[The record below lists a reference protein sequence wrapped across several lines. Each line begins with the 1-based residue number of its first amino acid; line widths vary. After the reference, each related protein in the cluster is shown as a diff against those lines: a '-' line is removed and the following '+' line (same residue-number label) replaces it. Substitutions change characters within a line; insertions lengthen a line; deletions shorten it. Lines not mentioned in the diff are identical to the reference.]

1 MVNSYAGDDDSIKI
15 KAPPSLLREWRTSMD
30 QPMLI
35 LAIRI
40 YFEHIKGRKLTL
52 NSCILHR
59 LGLYHR
65 CLHNGTRIPHRCC
78 FAAKNV
84 VVIFKNIKP
93 SGVTKL
99 FCDIATST
107 IKNKN
112 VIQFNQ
118 LCIYMSEAPS
128 SPSQQHIEHPF
139 WVLLQVGRVGLNGK
153 YVN

>member
-1 MVNSYAGDDDSIKI
+1 MVNSYAGDNDSIKI

-40 YFEHIKGRKLTL
+40 YFERIKGRKLTL
-52 NSCILHR
+52 NSCILRR
-59 LGLYHR
+59 LDLYHR

-84 VVIFKNIKP
+84 VVIFNNIKSV
-93 SGVTKL
+93 SGETKL

-107 IKNKN
+107 IKNEN
-112 VIQFNQ
+112 VIQF
-118 LCIYMSEAPS
+118 YS
-128 SPSQQHIEHPF
+128 SI
-139 WVLLQVGRVGLNGK
+139 N
-153 YVN
+153 YVYI